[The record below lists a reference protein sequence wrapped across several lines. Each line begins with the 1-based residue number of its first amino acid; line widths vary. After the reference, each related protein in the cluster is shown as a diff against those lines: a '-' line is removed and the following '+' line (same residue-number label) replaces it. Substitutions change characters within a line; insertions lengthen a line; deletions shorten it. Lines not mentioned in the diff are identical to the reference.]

1 VPVVAARPD
10 RRRLLR
16 LAGAGLLGIAVG
28 VGATLALAAH
38 GAGDGPR
45 PAASVRRLDLPSGGA
60 PAGPAAGSMAG
71 DGRAEAVA
79 PVRAGTARAAVRR
92 FLKASAD
99 GDLALA
105 YGLLDRA
112 GVRRYPTLARFTRAQ
127 ADQAQVTAVRV
138 GRERRAGPG
147 RADVAVTLAHP
158 AAIDPFTGLVPART
172 VEVWRASRQ
181 DGRWRVAADP
191 VSVRPDLPGD
201 GRAPGAV
208 TAWVE
213 RLLGCDRQGAAAWQ
227 AGADLYGPADLPELP
242 CRTRG
247 RWTVAAPEPFDAA
260 VEPEAYVAAFG
271 PEVGAWARLV
281 PVQGPGARF
290 SVVVGPVGDAWR
302 VLGTDPVPAR

>member
-1 VPVVAARPD
+1 VAVDGLGGRRADRPASVQ
-10 RRRLLR
+10 R
-16 LAGAGLLGIAVG
+16 LAL
-28 VGATLALAAH
+28 
-38 GAGDGPR
+38 
-45 PAASVRRLDLPSGGA
+45 PAAA
-60 PAGPAAGSMAG
+60 PAGGTATGAGR
-71 DGRAEAVA
+71 DAEVA

-92 FLKASAD
+92 FLQAGAD
-99 GDLALA
+99 GDPAVA

-112 GVRRYPTLARFTRAQ
+112 GVERYPTLARFTRAQ
-127 ADQAQVTAVRV
+127 ADRPEITAVRV
-138 GRERRAGPG
+138 GRERRAGTG
-147 RADVAVTLAHP
+147 AEVTATLAHP

-181 DGRWRVAADP
+181 NGRWRVAADP
-191 VSVRPDLPGD
+191 VSVRADLPGD
-201 GRAPGAV
+201 ARAPQAV

-213 RLLGCDRQGAAAWQ
+213 RLLGCDRAGAAGLQ

-247 RWTVAAPEPFDAA
+247 RWTVAAPQSFDAA

>member
-16 LAGAGLLGIAVG
+16 LAGVGVLGIALG
-28 VGATLALAAH
+28 VGATLGLAAH
-38 GAGDGPR
+38 GDRSR
-45 PAASVRRLDLPSGGA
+45 PAASVRRLDLPAGVASGDAMAGGA
-60 PAGPAAGSMAG
+60 AGAGRG
-71 DGRAEAVA
+71 AEVA

-92 FLKASAD
+92 FLQAGVDDDPAV
-99 GDLALA
+99 A

-112 GVRRYPTLARFTRAQ
+112 GLRRYPTLARFTRAR
-127 ADQAQVTAVRV
+127 ADRAEVTAVRV
-138 GRERRAGPG
+138 GRERRAGAD
-147 RADVAVTLAHP
+147 RAEVTVTLGHP
-158 AAIDPFTGLVPART
+158 AGIDPFTGLVPART
-172 VEVWRASRQ
+172 VEVWRTSRQ

-191 VSVRPDLPGD
+191 VSVRADLPGD
-201 GRAPGAV
+201 DRAPVAV

-213 RLLGCDRQGAAAWQ
+213 RLLGCDRAGAAGLQ
-227 AGADLYGPADLPELP
+227 AGAELYGPADLPELP

-247 RWTVAAPEPFDAA
+247 RWTVAAPESFDAA

-302 VLGTDPVPAR
+302 VLGTDPVQAR